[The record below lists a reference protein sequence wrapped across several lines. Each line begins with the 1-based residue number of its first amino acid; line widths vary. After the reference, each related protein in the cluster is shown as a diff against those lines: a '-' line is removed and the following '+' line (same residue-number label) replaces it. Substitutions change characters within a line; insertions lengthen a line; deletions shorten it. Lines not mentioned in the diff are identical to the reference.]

1 MYLTSV
7 FQAEDR
13 VWQGTQSKELIFS
26 GAETLTKSICQ
37 VMTVLSCKLSFHE
50 MKQATFAAEERHGR
64 TTVKVDRAADVK
76 FKILTFC
83 SVEIRGSP
91 SITAMATD
99 R

>member
-1 MYLTSV
+1 MYLISV

-50 MKQATFAAEERHGR
+50 MKQPHFR
-64 TTVKVDRAADVK
+64 TRRAARPNRSR
-76 FKILTFC
+76 LTEQPM
-83 SVEIRGSP
+83 SSSRS
-91 SITAMATD
+91 
-99 R
+99 